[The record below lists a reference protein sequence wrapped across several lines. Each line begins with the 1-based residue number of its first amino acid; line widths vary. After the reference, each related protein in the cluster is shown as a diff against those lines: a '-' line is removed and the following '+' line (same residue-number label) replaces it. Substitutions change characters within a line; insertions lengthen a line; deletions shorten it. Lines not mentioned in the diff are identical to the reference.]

1 MTEKKISFGFKQVK
15 KQPLLLPFKIESEKD
30 KKNDVELIHCLEG
43 QTIKLINEKEKE
55 KALVIPCLNSQKT
68 STALASLLNRKSV
81 LDGEEQNE
89 TAGDA
94 QKSDAKAMKTEVKD
108 ENGQISL
115 EQRVINELLNE
126 GKNTGG
132 EDENAQNKLTLPMAA
147 DKLPLDGAK
156 EPSLDDY
163 DAIPIS
169 QFGFAM
175 LRGMG
180 LKDEDIVS
188 AQNKDPELRPKGM
201 GLGADKV
208 VKKAKLLVQPAAN
221 EVLEIKKK
229 AYVRVLAGKHK
240 DMYGQIEGLDDHAC
254 RVIVKLALGGTKEV
268 FNEFMIQ
275 PISKQEYQQY
285 GKVISE
291 YLE

>member
-15 KQPLLLPFKIESEKD
+15 KQPLLLPMRIESEKD

-43 QTIKLINEKEKE
+43 QTIKLVHEKETE

-68 STALASLLNRKSV
+68 STALASLLNLKSV

-89 TAGDA
+89 TASDA
-94 QKSDAKAMKTEVKD
+94 HKSDAKAIKTEAKD

-126 GKNTGG
+126 GKNAGE
-132 EDENAQNKLTLPMAA
+132 EDENALNKLTLPMAA

-156 EPSLDDY
+156 ESSLDDY

-169 QFGFAM
+169 HFGFAM

-229 AYVRVLAGKHK
+229 AYVRILAGKHK

-291 YLE
+291 